1 MRGASGSR
9 LGPAPLEEFRP
20 QLVAPLNPSPV
31 GIMKVGKLIRRA
43 IYLREVDPVA
53 AGARRR
59 TASCCVHGTC
69 RPRRATGPF
78 LSDARLTQKFR
89 PAPMSWEPPS
99 HAWERVQKCSHICS
113 PWERFSHVLDLLPC
127 HGSARSHD
135 MGARLPCVREAA
147 PMRMER
153 CAPMMGASLPCPWE
167 HRSHAWE
174 HPPSPPMHGS
184 TPPMHGSTAPMHG
197 STPSLMG
204 APLPCMGAVLPC
216 TWERRSHGMG
226 AGSGA
231 PRSHAWEGATAP
243 ISAPMST
250 ELSAIRPCR
259 WPCRISSPRAP
270 RVSSRTE
277 VNTRSVLAWEVKKS
291 GKANTDA
298 VTVLPCTRTCA
309 CLRRTTHSSIDALN
323 RWSTPEPH
331 ADAQVT
337 RKKVG
342 ATPPPGAQSRYAKRM

>member
-1 MRGASGSR
+1 
-9 LGPAPLEEFRP
+9 
-20 QLVAPLNPSPV
+20 
-31 GIMKVGKLIRRA
+31 
-43 IYLREVDPVA
+43 
-53 AGARRR
+53 
-59 TASCCVHGTC
+59 
-69 RPRRATGPF
+69 
-78 LSDARLTQKFR
+78 
-89 PAPMSWEPPS
+89 MS
-99 HAWERVQKCSHICS
+99 
-113 PWERFSHVLDLLPC
+113 
-127 HGSARSHD
+127 
-135 MGARLPCVREAA
+135 MG
-147 PMRMER
+147 R

-174 HPPSPPMHGS
+174 HS
-184 TPPMHGSTAPMHG
+184 APMDG
-197 STPSLMG
+197 STPSHPWEHHLPCMGAMLPCMGAPLPCMGAPPPMGMGAMLPSWEHSVPYSWEQRSTLMG

-298 VTVLPCTRTCA
+298 VTVLPCTSAILLPC
-309 CLRRTTHSSIDALN
+309 S
-323 RWSTPEPH
+323 H
-331 ADAQVT
+331 ADQL
-337 RKKVG
+337 RK
-342 ATPPPGAQSRYAKRM
+342 